1 MINRTSTRR
10 FCAMMEPMKPHSE
23 LIEGPEAAERFTMR
37 PKSPTT
43 PAAENSSAERLE
55 PKDSEPTA
63 PSSKSTSDYF
73 QTVATRSRKSSA
85 AGR

>member
-1 MINRTSTRR
+1 
-10 FCAMMEPMKPHSE
+10 
-23 LIEGPEAAERFTMR
+23 MR
-37 PKSPTT
+37 PPLPAPPVPGATDAARMDNAVKSPIT
-43 PAAENSSAERLE
+43 PDRESSSAEE
-55 PKDSEPTA
+55 ASPKDSEPTA